1 MRSEAWSEAS
11 SVHTRD
17 EPAHNV
23 KADTQ
28 TISYKV
34 WRVAQTAALTHHT
47 MAPVTLLPTVPLM
60 NIDPSDQRRTS
71 DTGGVRALAH
81 ADAPGFAT
89 LSGMPVRYPNTMHMV
104 RVGVG
109 DTALI
114 RENTYLGVRTGDV
127 LLVDRMLPPVVG
139 RLVLAVQGG
148 EIGLC
153 RYIEHEGGRFLV
165 SGVRGEDPIE
175 VVPEHGVR
183 IWGVVSALCRGM

>member
-1 MRSEAWSEAS
+1 MYYKSRYANDLLQGTVRRAS
-11 SVHTRD
+11 GLPNT
-17 EPAHNV
+17 
-23 KADTQ
+23 
-28 TISYKV
+28 
-34 WRVAQTAALTHHT
+34 HT

-60 NIDPSDQRRTS
+60 NIDLSDRRHAPDMGS
-71 DTGGVRALAH
+71 VRTLVH
-81 ADAPGFAT
+81 ADAPGSAA
-89 LSGMPVRYPNTMHMV
+89 LRGVPVRYSNTMHMV

-127 LLVDRMLPPVVG
+127 LLVDRMLPPAVG

-165 SGVRGEDPIE
+165 SGVRGEDPVE
-175 VVPEHGVR
+175 VVPEHGVH